1 MNVLYVVSWM
11 WRCNETP
18 SLFSDAGQIRHLRV
32 DVLRLPPSQHE
43 LLELVCSTELGVAL
57 HCDFSTINTATTI
70 LLPLLLYVP
79 LMR

>member
-43 LLELVCSTELGVAL
+43 LLECICSTYLGVAL
-57 HCDFSTINTATTI
+57 HCDFFTSTANTT

-79 LMR
+79 QMR